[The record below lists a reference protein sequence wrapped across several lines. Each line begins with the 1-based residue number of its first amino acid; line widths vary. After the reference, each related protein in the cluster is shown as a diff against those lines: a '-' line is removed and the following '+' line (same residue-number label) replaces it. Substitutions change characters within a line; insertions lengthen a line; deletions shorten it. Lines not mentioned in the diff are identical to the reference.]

1 MDLQEMNRRII
12 EEFRANDGKV
22 GGVFEG
28 APMVLLKTIGAKSGQ
43 PRVNPLVYLPDGDRY
58 LIVASYAGA
67 PVNPPWYYN
76 LLASGK
82 AEVEIGRENF
92 AVRAQE
98 LGEPE
103 RTQWYSKFEATF
115 PQFTEYK
122 AKTTRTIPV
131 LELRR
136 VARA

>member
-12 EEFRANDGKV
+12 EEFRANGGKV

-28 APMVLLKTIGAKSGQ
+28 APMLLLRTIGAKTGQ

-58 LIVASYAGA
+58 LIVASFAGA
-67 PVNPPWYYN
+67 PTNPPWYYN
-76 LLASGK
+76 LLASGTG
-82 AEVEIGRENF
+82 EVEMGHEQF
-92 AVRAQE
+92 KVRVQQ

-103 RTQWYSKFEATF
+103 RTQWYAKFEATF

-122 AKTTRTIPV
+122 AKTTRTIPI

-136 VARA
+136 A